1 MRLEREIG
9 SAAIPICRAAAEEPV
24 LEAQG
29 GMKSEGRACAKVC
42 GRLRP
47 GKGEGA
53 GLLCSRGYVLLFSM

>member
-1 MRLEREIG
+1 MRLEARDWVSCCDTHLQG
-9 SAAIPICRAAAEEPV
+9 CAEEPV

-29 GMKSEGRACAKVC
+29 AKKSEGRACAKVC

-53 GLLCSRGYVLLFSM
+53 GLHTIARPANIAS